1 VLNPEC
7 GQNGINTLNFEFV
20 FQVLIGFISYKFS
33 CLYFLDRFVLT
44 LTYFVFKSN
53 HSLINC
59 SEEQNDF
66 CIDDSFYNSFSIFT
80 LQVNGEVFLEQV
92 DTLLNGFVDGSE
104 QIGYLLSNL
113 LNIFIYTENFRRKI
127 KQEPAETS
135 KNKSLQDGV
144 VHCLVY
150 G

>member
-1 VLNPEC
+1 MWSKWD
-7 GQNGINTLNFEFV
+7 QHHKFLNFYFK
-20 FQVLIGFISYKFS
+20 FWYVLFLIKIS
-33 CLYFLDRFVLT
+33 CLHFLDRFGLT
-44 LTYFVFKSN
+44 LTYFVFKNN

-66 CIDDSFYNSFSIFT
+66 CIDDSFYDSFSIFT
-80 LQVNGEVFLEQV
+80 LQVNDEVCLELV
-92 DTLLNGFVDGSE
+92 DTLLKGFFDGSE
-104 QIGYLLSNL
+104 QIGNLLSNL
-113 LNIFIYTENFRRKI
+113 LNIFIYAENFKRKI

-135 KNKSLQDGV
+135 KYKSLQDGV